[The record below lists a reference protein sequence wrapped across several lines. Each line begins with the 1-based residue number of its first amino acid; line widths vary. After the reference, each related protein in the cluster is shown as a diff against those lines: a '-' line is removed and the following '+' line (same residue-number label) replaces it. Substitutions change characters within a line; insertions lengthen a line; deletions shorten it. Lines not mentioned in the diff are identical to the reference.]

1 MSIKAEVT
9 AFFDAATNTAT
20 YVVADPGSKECA
32 VIDSVLDFD
41 TASCRTSTESA
52 DKVVTH
58 IQSEGLTLARILE
71 THVHADHLTAAPYLQ
86 GVLGGEIGIGEHVKA
101 VQSVFNDVFNAKD
114 VDPDGSQFDCL
125 LKDGDILSI
134 GGIDGYVIS
143 TPGHTPA
150 CCTYVIGDAAFV
162 GDTLFMPDSGTA
174 RCDFPGGDA
183 TTLYESIMK
192 IFELPLDTRVFI
204 CHDYKGQK
212 RKNFAW
218 ETTIAEQREK
228 NIQIHDGVTKK
239 EFVKFRT
246 DRDATLNM
254 PKLILP
260 SIQVNIRAGHFPSPE
275 DNDVSYLK
283 LPLNYL

>member
-1 MSIKAEVT
+1 MTISPKVMP
-9 AFFDAATNTAT
+9 FFDAATNTAT
-20 YVVADPGSKECA
+20 YVVADTGSKQCA

-41 TASCRTSTESA
+41 AAAGRTSTESA
-52 DKVVTH
+52 DKVVTY
-58 IQSEGLTLARILE
+58 IQSEGLTLERILE

-86 GVLGGEIGIGEHVKA
+86 SVLGGEIGIGEHVTA

-114 VDPDGSQFDCL
+114 VNPDGSQFDCL
-125 LKDGDILSI
+125 LQDGDTLSI
-134 GGIDGYVIS
+134 GGIDGHVIS

-183 TTLYESIMK
+183 TMLYESIMK
-192 IFELPLDTRVFI
+192 IFELPLETRVFI
-204 CHDYKGQK
+204 CHDYKGQN
-212 RKNFAW
+212 RENFEW

-228 NIQIHDGVTKK
+228 NIQIHDGVTRE

-260 SIQVNIRAGHFPSPE
+260 SIQVNIRAGHFPLPE
-275 DNDVSYLK
+275 DNNVSYLK
-283 LPLNYL
+283 LPLNLL

>member
-1 MSIKAEVT
+1 MIIKPEVT
-9 AFFDAATNTAT
+9 PFFDAATNTAT
-20 YVVADPGSKECA
+20 YVVADPGSKEC
-32 VIDSVLDFD
+32 VIIDSVLDFD
-41 TASCRTSTESA
+41 AASGRTSTESA
-52 DKVVTH
+52 DKVVSH
-58 IQSEGLTLARILE
+58 IRAESLTLTQILE

-86 GVLGGEIGIGEHVKA
+86 SVLGGEIEIGEHVKA
-101 VQSVFNDVFNAKD
+101 VQSVFNDVFNVKD
-114 VDPDGSQFDCL
+114 VDPDGSQFDRL
-125 LKDGDILSI
+125 LQDGDSLSI
-134 GGIDGYVIS
+134 GGVDGHVIS

-192 IFELPLDTRVFI
+192 IFELPLETRVFI
-204 CHDYKGQK
+204 CHDYKGQG
-212 RKNFAW
+212 RKNFEW

-228 NIQIHDGVTKK
+228 NIQIHDGVTK
-239 EFVKFRT
+239 EAFVKFRT

-260 SIQVNIRAGHFPSPE
+260 SIQVNIRAGRFPSPE

-283 LPLNYL
+283 LPLNLV

>member
-101 VQSVFNDVFNAKD
+101 VQSVFNDVFNAKN

>member
-1 MSIKAEVT
+1 MTIKPEVMP
-9 AFFDAATNTAT
+9 FFDAATNTAT
-20 YVVADPGSKECA
+20 YVVADPGSKQCA

-41 TASCRTSTESA
+41 AASGRTSTESA
-52 DKVVTH
+52 DKVVTY

-86 GVLGGEIGIGEHVKA
+86 DVLSGEIGIGEHVKA
-101 VQSVFNDVFNAKD
+101 VQSVFNEVFNAKD
-114 VDPDGSQFDCL
+114 VDPDGSQFDRL
-125 LKDGDILSI
+125 LQDGDTLSI
-134 GGIDGYVIS
+134 GEIDGTVIS

-183 TTLYESIMK
+183 TTLYASIMK
-192 IFELPLDTRVFI
+192 IFELPLETRVFI
-204 CHDYKGQK
+204 CHDYKGQN
-212 RKNFAW
+212 RENFEW

-228 NIQIHDGVTKK
+228 NIQINDSVTKE

-260 SIQVNIRAGHFPSPE
+260 AIQVNIRAGRFPSPE

-283 LPLNYL
+283 LPLNAI